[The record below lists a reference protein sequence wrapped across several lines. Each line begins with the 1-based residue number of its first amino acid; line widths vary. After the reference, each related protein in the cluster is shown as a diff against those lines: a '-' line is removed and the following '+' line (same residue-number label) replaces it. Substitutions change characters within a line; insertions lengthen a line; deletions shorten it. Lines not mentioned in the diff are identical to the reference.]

1 MLREKVR
8 YAVLHDWDP
17 IGVGHVPEAK
27 DEYDAYIP
35 DLVQLIV
42 QKQTEDKIFI
52 YLWELET
59 QHMGLVGNEIATRN
73 FAKALHRMQTA
84 S

>member
-1 MLREKVR
+1 MLQEQVR

-17 IGVGHVPEAK
+17 IRVGHVPEAE

-35 DLVQLIV
+35 DLVQLIT
-42 QKQTEDKIFI
+42 QKQTEDQIFM

-59 QHMGLVGNEIATRN
+59 QHMGLVGNESATRD
-73 FAKALHRMQTA
+73 FAKVLHRMQAT

>member
-1 MLREKVR
+1 MLLEQVR

-17 IGVGHVPEAK
+17 IRVGHVPEAE

-35 DLVQLIV
+35 DLVQLII
-42 QKQTEDKIFI
+42 QGQTEDQIFT

-59 QHMGLVGNEIATRN
+59 QHMGLAGNESATRD
-73 FAKALHRMQTA
+73 FAKALHRMQ
-84 S
+84 SVS